1 MLMNFADVPAAIPVP
16 RAAALDFQDAHPP
29 AAARR

>member
-16 RAAALDFQDAHPP
+16 RAAALDFQDAHPAVP
-29 AAARR
+29 RR